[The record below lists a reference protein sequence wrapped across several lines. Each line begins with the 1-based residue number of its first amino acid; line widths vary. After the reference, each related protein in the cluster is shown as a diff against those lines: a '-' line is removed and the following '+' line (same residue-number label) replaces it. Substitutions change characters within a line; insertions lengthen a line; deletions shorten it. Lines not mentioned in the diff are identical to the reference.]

1 MLLLPHGG
9 SLVNR
14 QFANVDC
21 NQNLIKIELDL
32 ISLSDLECLSNGAF
46 SPLDSFMNRADYEAV
61 VKEMRLSNGL
71 PWSVPITLP
80 VTDDKAKQ
88 LIKKQEA
95 LLIYENTIY
104 GKIEIT
110 DIFKPD
116 KLIEVRQV
124 YRTDDQTHPG
134 VRNVINRG
142 NWYVG
147 GKVTLVNKP
156 PRKVGSS
163 YYLDPRET
171 REQFNK
177 NGWEKIV
184 GFQTRNPIHRA
195 HEYLQKTAL
204 EQMDGLLLH
213 PLVGETKQ
221 DDIPADV
228 RMKSYETLLQ
238 HYYPTNRVLLSAFPG
253 SMRYAGPREAIF
265 HAIIRKN
272 YGCSHI
278 IIGRDHAGV
287 GDFYGPYDAQH
298 IFAEFDKDEIGITPI
313 FFENSFY
320 CTKCG
325 TMATIKTC
333 PHVEKDRLTLSGTR
347 VREML
352 KNNEPIPTEFSRS
365 EVISILRDYYGK

>member
-21 NQNLIKIELDL
+21 NQNLIKIELDP

-46 SPLDSFMNRADYEAV
+46 SPLDSFMNKDDYEAV
-61 VKEMRLSNGL
+61 VLYMRLTNGL

-80 VTDDKAKQ
+80 VTEDKAKQ
-88 LIKKQEA
+88 LTKQHEA

-110 DIFKPD
+110 DIYKPD
-116 KLIEVRQV
+116 KLLEVKQV
-124 YRTDDQTHPG
+124 YRTEDLTHPG
-134 VRNVINRG
+134 VRNVMNRG
-142 NWYVG
+142 SWYLG
-147 GKVTLVNKP
+147 GRVTLVNKP

-163 YYLDPRET
+163 YYLDPKET
-171 REQFNK
+171 REQFIM
-177 NGWEKIV
+177 NGWERIV

-221 DDIPADV
+221 DDIPAEV

-238 HYYPTNRVLLSAFPG
+238 HYYPKNRVLLSAFPG

-265 HAIIRKN
+265 HSIIRKN

-298 IFAEFDKDEIGITPI
+298 IFAEFDKDELGIIPI

-325 TMATIKTC
+325 SMATIKTC
-333 PHVEKDRLTLSGTR
+333 PHDDKDRLTLSGTR
-347 VREML
+347 VRDML
-352 KNNEPIPTEFSRS
+352 KNNEPIPTNFSRS
-365 EVISILRDYYGK
+365 EVISILRDYYAK

>member
-14 QFANVDC
+14 QFANVDY
-21 NQNLIKIELDL
+21 NEKQIKIELDP

-46 SPLDSFMNRADYEAV
+46 SPLDSFMNKADYEAV
-61 VKEMRLSNGL
+61 VHHMRLSNGL

-80 VTDDKAKQ
+80 VTEEKAKQ
-88 LIKKQEA
+88 LIKQQEA

-116 KLIEVRQV
+116 KLIEARQV
-124 YRTDDQTHPG
+124 YRTEDQTHPG
-134 VRNVINRG
+134 VRNVMNRG
-142 NWYVG
+142 SWYVG
-147 GKVTLVNKP
+147 GRVTLVNKP

-163 YYLDPRET
+163 YYLDPKET

-177 NGWEKIV
+177 NSWEKIV

-221 DDIPADV
+221 DDIPAEV

-238 HYYPTNRVLLSAFPG
+238 HYYPNNRVLLSAFPG

-265 HAIIRKN
+265 HSIIRKN

-287 GDFYGPYDAQH
+287 GNFYDPYDAQH
-298 IFAEFDKDEIGITPI
+298 IFAEFKKEEIGITPI

-325 TMATIKTC
+325 AMATIKTC
-333 PHVEKDRLTLSGTR
+333 PHDEKDRLTLSGTR

-352 KNNEPIPTEFSRS
+352 KNNEAIPTNFSRS
-365 EVISILRDYYGK
+365 EVITILRDYYAI

>member
-14 QFANVDC
+14 QFTNVDY
-21 NQNLIKIELDL
+21 NQNQIKIELDP

-46 SPLDSFMNRADYEAV
+46 SPLDSFMNKAEYEGV
-61 VKEMRLSNGL
+61 LHDMRLSSGL

-80 VTDDKAKQ
+80 VTDEKARQ
-88 LIKKQEA
+88 LIKHQEA
-95 LLIYENTIY
+95 LLIYDNEIY

-110 DIFKPD
+110 DIYKPD
-116 KLIEVRQV
+116 KLIEVRKV

-134 VRNVINRG
+134 VCNVMNRG
-142 NWYVG
+142 SWYVG
-147 GKVTLVNKP
+147 GRVTLINKP
-156 PRKVGSS
+156 PQKVGSS
-163 YYLDPRET
+163 YYLDPKET
-171 REQFNK
+171 REQFIK
-177 NGWEKIV
+177 NSWEKIV

-195 HEYLQKTAL
+195 HEYLQKNAL

-221 DDIPADV
+221 DDIPAEV
-228 RMKSYETLLQ
+228 RMKSYETLLH
-238 HYYPTNRVLLSAFPG
+238 HYYPKNRVLLSVFPG

-265 HAIIRKN
+265 HSIIRKN

-298 IFAEFDKDEIGITPI
+298 IFEEFDKDELGIIPI

-333 PHVEKDRLTLSGTR
+333 PHDEKDRLTLSGTR

-352 KNNEPIPTEFSRS
+352 KNDEPIPTDFSRS
-365 EVISILRDYYGK
+365 EVISILRDYYAK

>member
-14 QFANVDC
+14 QFTNVDY
-21 NQNLIKIELDL
+21 NQNQIKIELDP

-46 SPLDSFMNRADYEAV
+46 SPLDSFMNKAEYEGV
-61 VKEMRLSNGL
+61 LHDMRLSSGL

-80 VTDDKAKQ
+80 VTDEKARQ
-88 LIKKQEA
+88 LIKHQEA
-95 LLIYENTIY
+95 LLIYDNEIY

-110 DIFKPD
+110 DIYKPD
-116 KLIEVRQV
+116 KLIEVRKV

-134 VRNVINRG
+134 VRNVMNRG
-142 NWYVG
+142 SWYVG
-147 GKVTLVNKP
+147 GRVTLINKP
-156 PRKVGSS
+156 PQKVGSS
-163 YYLDPRET
+163 YYLDPKET
-171 REQFNK
+171 REQFIK
-177 NGWEKIV
+177 NSWEKIV

-195 HEYLQKTAL
+195 HEYLQKNAL

-221 DDIPADV
+221 DDIPAEV
-228 RMKSYETLLQ
+228 RMKSYETLLH
-238 HYYPTNRVLLSAFPG
+238 HYYPKNRVLLSVFPG

-265 HAIIRKN
+265 HSIIRKN

-298 IFAEFDKDEIGITPI
+298 IFEEFDKDELGIIPI

-333 PHVEKDRLTLSGTR
+333 PHDEKDRLTLSGTR

-352 KNNEPIPTEFSRS
+352 KNDEPIPTDFSRS
-365 EVISILRDYYGK
+365 EVISILRDYYAK

>member
-14 QFANVDC
+14 QFANVDYNE
-21 NQNLIKIELDL
+21 NQVRIELDP
-32 ISLSDLECLSNGAF
+32 ISISDLECLSNGAF
-46 SPLDSFMNRADYEAV
+46 SPLDSFMNKADYEGV
-61 VKEMRLSNGL
+61 VHDMRLSSGL

-80 VTDDKAKQ
+80 VTDEKARQ
-88 LIKKQEA
+88 LLKHQEA
-95 LLIYENTIY
+95 LLIYKNEIY

-116 KLIEVRQV
+116 KLIEVRKV
-124 YRTDDQTHPG
+124 YRTDEQTHPG
-134 VRNVINRG
+134 VRNVMNRG

-147 GKVTLVNKP
+147 GRVTLINKP
-156 PRKVGSS
+156 PRKVGSL
-163 YYLDPRET
+163 YYLDPQET
-171 REQFNK
+171 RVQFTK

-195 HEYLQKTAL
+195 HEFLQKTAL

-221 DDIPADV
+221 DDIPAEV
-228 RMKSYETLLQ
+228 RMESYETLLQ
-238 HYYPTNRVLLSAFPG
+238 HYYPKNRVLLSAFPG

-265 HAIIRKN
+265 HSIIRKN

-287 GDFYGPYDAQH
+287 GNFYGPYDAQH

-325 TMATIKTC
+325 AMATIKTC
-333 PHVEKDRLTLSGTR
+333 PHDENDRLTLSGTR

-352 KNNEPIPTEFSRS
+352 KNNEPISTNFSRC
-365 EVISILRDYYGK
+365 EVISILRDYYSK

>member
-14 QFANVDC
+14 QLANVDC
-21 NQNLIKIELDL
+21 NQNLIKIELDP

-46 SPLDSFMNRADYEAV
+46 SPLDSFMNKDDYEAV
-61 VKEMRLSNGL
+61 VLYMRLTNGL

-80 VTDDKAKQ
+80 VTEDKAKQ
-88 LIKKQEA
+88 LTKQHEA

-110 DIFKPD
+110 DIYKPD
-116 KLIEVRQV
+116 KLLEVKQV
-124 YRTDDQTHPG
+124 YRTEDITHPG
-134 VRNVINRG
+134 VRNVMNRG
-142 NWYVG
+142 SWYVG
-147 GKVTLVNKP
+147 GRVTLVNKP

-163 YYLDPRET
+163 YYLDPKET
-171 REQFNK
+171 REQFIM
-177 NGWEKIV
+177 NGWERIV

-221 DDIPADV
+221 DDIPAEV

-238 HYYPTNRVLLSAFPG
+238 HYYPKNRVLLSAFPG

-265 HAIIRKN
+265 HSIIRKN

-298 IFAEFDKDEIGITPI
+298 IFAEFDKDELGITPI

-320 CTKCG
+320 CTECG

-333 PHVEKDRLTLSGTR
+333 PHDEKDRLTLSGTR

-352 KNNEPIPTEFSRS
+352 KNNEPIPTNFSRS
-365 EVISILRDYYGK
+365 EVISILRDYYAK

>member
-14 QFANVDC
+14 QFTNVDY
-21 NQNLIKIELDL
+21 NQNLIKIELDP
-32 ISLSDLECLSNGAF
+32 ISLSDLECLANGAF
-46 SPLDSFMNRADYEAV
+46 SPLDSFMNKADYEAV
-61 VKEMRLSNGL
+61 VRHMRLSNGL
-71 PWSVPITLP
+71 LWSVPITLP
-80 VTDDKAKQ
+80 VNEDKAKQ
-88 LIKKQEA
+88 LQKQHEA
-95 LLIYENTIY
+95 LLIYQNTIY

-116 KLIEVRQV
+116 KLLEVRQV
-124 YRTDDQTHPG
+124 YRTEDQTHPG
-134 VRNVINRG
+134 VCNVMNRG

-147 GKVTLVNKP
+147 GRVTLLNKP

-163 YYLDPRET
+163 YYLDPKET
-171 REQFNK
+171 RERFNK

-221 DDIPADV
+221 DDIPAEV
-228 RMKSYETLLQ
+228 RMESYETLLH
-238 HYYPTNRVLLSAFPG
+238 HYYPKNRVLLSAFPG

-265 HAIIRKN
+265 HSIIRKN

-287 GDFYGPYDAQH
+287 GNFYGPYDAQH
-298 IFAEFDKDEIGITPI
+298 IFAEFDLEEIGITPI

-325 TMATIKTC
+325 AMATIKTC
-333 PHVEKDRLTLSGTR
+333 PHDEMDRLTLSGTK

-352 KNNEPIPTEFSRS
+352 KNNEPIPTNFSRS
-365 EVISILRDYYGK
+365 EVISILRDYYAK

>member
-14 QFANVDC
+14 QFTNVDY
-21 NQNLIKIELDL
+21 NQNLIKIELDP
-32 ISLSDLECLSNGAF
+32 ISLSDLECLANGAF
-46 SPLDSFMNRADYEAV
+46 SPLDSFMNKAEYEAV
-61 VKEMRLSNGL
+61 VRHMRLTNGL

-80 VTDDKAKQ
+80 VTEDNAKQ
-88 LIKKQEA
+88 LKKQHEA
-95 LLIYENTIY
+95 LLKYENTIY

-116 KLIEVRQV
+116 KLLEVRHV
-124 YRTDDQTHPG
+124 YRTEDQTHPG
-134 VRNVINRG
+134 VRNVMNRG
-142 NWYVG
+142 SCYVG
-147 GKVTLVNKP
+147 GRVTLVNKP

-163 YYLDPRET
+163 YYLDPKET

-221 DDIPADV
+221 DDIPAEV
-228 RMKSYETLLQ
+228 RMESYETLLQ
-238 HYYPTNRVLLSAFPG
+238 HYYPKNRVLLSAFPG

-265 HAIIRKN
+265 HSIIRKN

-287 GDFYGPYDAQH
+287 GNFYGPYDAQH
-298 IFAEFDKDEIGITPI
+298 IFAEFDLEEIGITPI

-325 TMATIKTC
+325 AMATIKTC
-333 PHVEKDRLTLSGTR
+333 PHDEMDRLTLSGTK

-352 KNNEPIPTEFSRS
+352 KNNEPIPTNFSRS
-365 EVISILRDYYGK
+365 EVISILRDYYAK

>member
-9 SLVNR
+9 SLINR
-14 QFANVDC
+14 QFSNFDYNE
-21 NQNLIKIELDL
+21 NQIKIELDP

-46 SPLDSFMNRADYEAV
+46 SPLDSFMNKADYEGV
-61 VKEMRLSNGL
+61 VHNMRLSSGL

-80 VTDDKAKQ
+80 VTDEKARQ
-88 LIKKQEA
+88 LIKHQEA
-95 LLIYENTIY
+95 LLIYENKIY

-110 DIFKPD
+110 DIYKPD
-116 KLIEVRQV
+116 KLIEVRKV
-124 YRTDDQTHPG
+124 YRTVDQTHPG
-134 VRNVINRG
+134 VRNVMNRG
-142 NWYVG
+142 SWYVG
-147 GKVTLVNKP
+147 GRVSLVNKP
-156 PRKVGSS
+156 PRKVGSP
-163 YYLDPRET
+163 YYLDPQET
-171 REQFNK
+171 REQFIK
-177 NGWEKIV
+177 SGWEKIV

-221 DDIPADV
+221 DDIPAEV
-228 RMKSYETLLQ
+228 RMESYETLLQ
-238 HYYPTNRVLLSAFPG
+238 HYYPKNRVLLSAFPG

-265 HAIIRKN
+265 HSIIRKN

-287 GDFYGPYDAQH
+287 GGFYGPYDAQH
-298 IFAEFDKDEIGITPI
+298 IFAEFEKDEIGITPI

-333 PHVEKDRLTLSGTR
+333 PHDEKGRLTFSGTR

-352 KNNEPIPTEFSRS
+352 KNNEPIPTDFSRS
-365 EVISILRDYYGK
+365 EVISILRDYYAK

>member
-9 SLVNR
+9 SLINR
-14 QFANVDC
+14 QFSNFDYNE
-21 NQNLIKIELDL
+21 NQIKIELDP

-46 SPLDSFMNRADYEAV
+46 SPLDSFMNKADYEGV
-61 VKEMRLSNGL
+61 VHNMRLSSGL

-80 VTDDKAKQ
+80 VTDEKARQ
-88 LIKKQEA
+88 LIKHQEA
-95 LLIYENTIY
+95 LLIYENKIY

-110 DIFKPD
+110 DIYKPD
-116 KLIEVRQV
+116 KLIEVRKV
-124 YRTDDQTHPG
+124 YRTVDQTHPG
-134 VRNVINRG
+134 VQNVMNRG
-142 NWYVG
+142 SWYVG
-147 GKVTLVNKP
+147 GRVTLVNKP
-156 PRKVGSS
+156 PRKVGSP
-163 YYLDPRET
+163 YYLDPQET
-171 REQFNK
+171 REQFTK
-177 NGWEKIV
+177 SGWEKIV

-221 DDIPADV
+221 DDIPAEV
-228 RMKSYETLLQ
+228 RMESYETLLQ
-238 HYYPTNRVLLSAFPG
+238 HYYPKNRVLLSAFPG

-265 HAIIRKN
+265 HSIIRKN

-287 GDFYGPYDAQH
+287 GGFYGPYDAQH
-298 IFAEFDKDEIGITPI
+298 IFAEFEKDEIGITPI

-333 PHVEKDRLTLSGTR
+333 PHDEKGRLTFSGTR

-352 KNNEPIPTEFSRS
+352 KNNEPIPTDFSRS
-365 EVISILRDYYGK
+365 EVISILRDYYAK